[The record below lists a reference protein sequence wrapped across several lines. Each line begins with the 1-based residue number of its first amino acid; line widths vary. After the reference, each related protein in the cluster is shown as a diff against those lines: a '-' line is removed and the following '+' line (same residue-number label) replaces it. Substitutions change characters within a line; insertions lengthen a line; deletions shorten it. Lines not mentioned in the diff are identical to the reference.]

1 MCIRDR
7 DAYERHVTRL
17 AYKQERPFVIVGAG
31 FAGARAAQILT
42 NYGYDVLVLD
52 KGTIPGGRSST
63 KRRESGAY
71 NHGCDA
77 LGGEIYADLSINK
90 MLEGT
95 DVRCDTRITSIQP
108 NPEYVLLED
117 EKGFTWEAETV
128 LLTCPIPQLHA
139 LMPDLAPADWKEHP
153 YISNWSLICT
163 GASPVPIDL
172 LNYESDSIELM
183 RNGID
188 EDESNVLIVQ
198 MVNEWSKKHLEK
210 SRDEVTEL
218 ILQELQ
224 SVSQDWLETAAF
236 HAHRWRFSRP
246 VSHPHPLDEYRIT
259 FAGDAWAEPIGTVQA
274 ALKSAEQAALEL
286 IWKLHYAKK
295 PEPISMQTTLF

>member
-1 MCIRDR
+1 
-7 DAYERHVTRL
+7 
-17 AYKQERPFVIVGAG
+17 
-31 FAGARAAQILT
+31 
-42 NYGYDVLVLD
+42 
-52 KGTIPGGRSST
+52 
-63 KRRESGAY
+63 
-71 NHGCDA
+71 
-77 LGGEIYADLSINK
+77 
-90 MLEGT
+90 
-95 DVRCDTRITSIQP
+95 
-108 NPEYVLLED
+108 D
-117 EKGFTWEAETV
+117 EKGFTWEAEAV

-163 GASPVPIDL
+163 GASPVTIDL

-246 VSHPHPLDEYRIT
+246 VSQPHSLDVDRIT
-259 FAGDAWAEPIGTVQA
+259 FAGDAWAEPIGTVEA

>member
-1 MCIRDR
+1 
-7 DAYERHVTRL
+7 
-17 AYKQERPFVIVGAG
+17 
-31 FAGARAAQILT
+31 
-42 NYGYDVLVLD
+42 
-52 KGTIPGGRSST
+52 
-63 KRRESGAY
+63 
-71 NHGCDA
+71 
-77 LGGEIYADLSINK
+77 
-90 MLEGT
+90 
-95 DVRCDTRITSIQP
+95 
-108 NPEYVLLED
+108 
-117 EKGFTWEAETV
+117 
-128 LLTCPIPQLHA
+128 
-139 LMPDLAPADWKEHP
+139 
-153 YISNWSLICT
+153 
-163 GASPVPIDL
+163 
-172 LNYESDSIELM
+172 SIELM

-210 SRDEVTEL
+210 SRDEVIQL

-246 VSHPHPLDEYRIT
+246 VSQPHSLDVDRIT